1 MNRTV
6 NRAPQALMCV
16 LFAALPFCAVEAGVP
31 SSDSVPLSEWP
42 VVGRTGDNH
51 HFSPLRQ
58 VNDKNVNRLGLA
70 WYADIPSKPG
80 LVGTPIVV
88 DGVVYQSAQRSV
100 VFANDVRTGR
110 LLWTFDPKLK
120 FKGEMIPT
128 MGSHVNRG
136 VGVWKDKVY
145 VGTGDCRL
153 IAINRTTGKP
163 AWEADVCV
171 GDSRFAITGA
181 PRVAAGKVF
190 IGPANL
196 DDGSRRGF
204 LDAYD
209 AETGKRLWRFYTVP
223 GDPSKG
229 FENKAM
235 EMASKTW
242 GKDYWKRAGSGSVI
256 EGITYDPVLK
266 LVYFGTTSAS
276 PDLPQDRGE
285 GRNGELF
292 TASIVAVDADTGE
305 YRWHYQQTPNNGWN
319 YDSYQPIT
327 IATLPIGGK
336 QRRVL
341 MHAPKNGFFYVLD
354 ASTGKLLAADKYGV
368 RVNWASS
375 VDVKT
380 GRPRE
385 MQESQY
391 WVTGHSMSFPSSYGA
406 HNWMP
411 MAFSPLT
418 GLVYIPAVDMGEA
431 LTYAPALKGKGVG
444 FALVDSSV
452 EREMDLKDAKAPLIA
467 WDPVKRKVRWKV
479 DEPLP
484 VGGGT
489 LATAGNLVF
498 YGRGDGLLRAF
509 AADTGKVLWSVQLDG
524 AVRAAPI
531 TVEVDGEQV
540 VLISSGSDGSSGGGV
555 ALGDVNTTE
564 ATRHAPAR
572 LLAFKIGGTAKLP
585 ATDLS
590 GVFREPARPRPDA
603 EGARLGRA
611 LVISYACD
619 YCHGGPNLQATMNNI
634 PDLRMANAATH
645 AALDKIVIGGAYEI
659 KGMPR
664 FPDMPPED
672 LERIRAYILDRA
684 WAAYDA
690 QQAAK
695 AAPGKP

>member
-1 MNRTV
+1 
-6 NRAPQALMCV
+6 MCV
-16 LFAALPFCAVEAGVP
+16 LFAALPFCAVGAGVP
-31 SSDSVPLSEWP
+31 SSDSVPPSEWP

-58 VNDKNVNRLGLA
+58 VNDKNVSRLGLA

-327 IATLPIGGK
+327 IATLPFGGK

-354 ASTGKLLAADKYGV
+354 AATGKLLAADKYGV

-380 GRPRE
+380 GRPARNAGVPVLGDRALDVFPKLLRCTQLDADGIQPADGFGLHPRSRHGRGSHLCARPE
-385 MQESQY
+385 GQGGRVRAGRLERRTRDGSQ
-391 WVTGHSMSFPSSYGA
+391 GCEG
-406 HNWMP
+406 
-411 MAFSPLT
+411 
-418 GLVYIPAVDMGEA
+418 AVDR
-431 LTYAPALKGKGVG
+431 VG
-444 FALVDSSV
+444 SRQAQG
-452 EREMDLKDAKAPLIA
+452 PL
-467 WDPVKRKVRWKV
+467 
-479 DEPLP
+479 E
-484 VGGGT
+484 
-489 LATAGNLVF
+489 
-498 YGRGDGLLRAF
+498 
-509 AADTGKVLWSVQLDG
+509 S
-524 AVRAAPI
+524 
-531 TVEVDGEQV
+531 
-540 VLISSGSDGSSGGGV
+540 
-555 ALGDVNTTE
+555 
-564 ATRHAPAR
+564 
-572 LLAFKIGGTAKLP
+572 
-585 ATDLS
+585 
-590 GVFREPARPRPDA
+590 
-603 EGARLGRA
+603 
-611 LVISYACD
+611 
-619 YCHGGPNLQATMNNI
+619 
-634 PDLRMANAATH
+634 
-645 AALDKIVIGGAYEI
+645 
-659 KGMPR
+659 
-664 FPDMPPED
+664 
-672 LERIRAYILDRA
+672 
-684 WAAYDA
+684 
-690 QQAAK
+690 
-695 AAPGKP
+695 